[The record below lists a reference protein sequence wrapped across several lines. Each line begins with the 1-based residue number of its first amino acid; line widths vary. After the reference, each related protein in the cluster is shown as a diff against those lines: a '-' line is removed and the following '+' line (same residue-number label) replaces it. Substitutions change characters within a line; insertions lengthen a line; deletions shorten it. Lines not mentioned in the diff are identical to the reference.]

1 MANLGEG
8 PFRVITEENF
18 EGQESLLRQVDVSAD
33 GTGLWELF
41 FTSRKI
47 EQHHWGPF
55 HSEFTVDKKLSV
67 CLQALAVFHSG
78 F

>member
-18 EGQESLLRQVDVSAD
+18 EGQESLLRQVDVNAD

-41 FTSRKI
+41 FTSKKI
-47 EQHHWGPF
+47 
-55 HSEFTVDKKLSV
+55 
-67 CLQALAVFHSG
+67 
-78 F
+78 